1 MNTISCG
8 PLSQLEN
15 SYATIMFVCMFVWS
29 SSHNSVQKINMEF
42 LSTAPITSQM
52 TIYVY
57 YVYYKSD

>member
-15 SYATIMFVCMFVWS
+15 SYATIMFVCMLVCS
-29 SSHNSVQKINMEF
+29 NSHNSVQKISMVF

-57 YVYYKSD
+57 YMSD

>member
-15 SYATIMFVCMFVWS
+15 SYATNKFVCIFVCS
-29 SSHNSVQKINMEF
+29 ISHNSVQKFWKVF

-57 YVYYKSD
+57 YKSD